1 MLSTRSHAIAPF
13 FVIFLNLAALSS
25 AEFPEADALVKFK
38 ASLTN
43 NSALSNW
50 TNAAPPCTDNTTNW
64 AGVSCV
70 KGSVSSLMLTSMGF
84 GGTIDVDALAL
95 LPNLEAVSFA
105 GNIFTGPLPKLSGVP
120 NLKAI
125 DFSNNMLSGEIPK
138 NAFEGML
145 GLMELDLENNHFSG
159 PIPASLA
166 DLPRLTELM
175 LQNNGFR
182 GEIPPF
188 PEGQLRNFSVANNAL
203 TGEIPLGVS
212 RFDASSFD
220 GMITIQIPILLSQKS
235 IIIPHFLIQKYG
247 E

>member
-13 FVIFLNLAALSS
+13 LIIIFFFNLAALSS
-25 AEFPEADALVKFK
+25 TESPEADALVKFK

-50 TNAAPPCTDNTTNW
+50 TNAAPPCTDNLTNW
-64 AGVSCV
+64 AGISCV
-70 KGSVSSLMLTSMGF
+70 KGSVSRITLTSLGL
-84 GGTIDVDALAL
+84 GGTINVDALAQ
-95 LPNLEAVSFA
+95 LPNLEAVDFA
-105 GNIFTGPLPKLSGVP
+105 GNIFTGPLPKLSGLP

-145 GLMELDLENNHFSG
+145 GLMKLDLENNQFSG
-159 PIPASLA
+159 PIPTSLA

-175 LQNNGFR
+175 LQNNRFQ

-188 PEGQLRNFSVANNAL
+188 TEGHLSNFSVANNAL

-212 RFDASSFD
+212 RLDASAFD
-220 GMITIQIPILLSQKS
+220 GTIAI
-235 IIIPHFLIQKYG
+235 
-247 E
+247 